1 MLIIADSSALVALA
15 TCTALDIL
23 LTLYETVN
31 VPQAVYD
38 EVAVP
43 DKPQGTAL
51 AVFLQGRV
59 VSVDTQQFVLSAS
72 GLGQGEIE
80 AMALYKLLAA
90 DVLLIDDRRAR
101 LVAEANQI
109 QCIGALGVLLQA
121 KRKGLVSEISSY
133 IKALRASPLHYQE
146 ALLQKV
152 LQLAGE

>member
-15 TCTALDIL
+15 TCSALDIL
-23 LTLYETVN
+23 LRLYETVR

-43 DKPQGTAL
+43 GKAQGVTL
-51 AVFLQGRV
+51 ANFLQGRIV
-59 VSVDTQQFVLSAS
+59 PVDTRQFVLATG

-80 AMALYKLLAA
+80 AMVLYKQLAA
-90 DVLLIDDRRAR
+90 DYLLIDDRRAR
-101 LVAEANQI
+101 MVAESNQI

-121 KRKGLVSEISSY
+121 KQQGFLSEITSY
-133 IKALRASPLHYQE
+133 VNMLRASPLHYSE
-146 ALLQKV
+146 ALLNKV

>member
-15 TCTALDIL
+15 TCSALDIL
-23 LTLYETVN
+23 SSLYGTVN

-38 EVAVP
+38 EITIP
-43 DKPQGTAL
+43 HKPQAMAL
-51 AVFLQGRV
+51 ANFLQGRIV
-59 VSVDTQQFVLSAS
+59 PVDTRQFVLSAG

-80 AMALYKLLAA
+80 AMALYKLLGA
-90 DVLLIDDRRAR
+90 DLLLIDDRRAR

-133 IKALRASPLHYQE
+133 IQALRASPLHYQE
-146 ALLQKV
+146 TLLQKV

>member
-101 LVAEANQI
+101 LVS
-109 QCIGALGVLLQA
+109 GLGDLD
-121 KRKGLVSEISSY
+121 G
-133 IKALRASPLHYQE
+133 
-146 ALLQKV
+146 
-152 LQLAGE
+152 